1 MMGIRYAWVDSNEI
15 IMVVYV
21 EYPWSW
27 KEYLEHTEPLMKQI
41 KEKGT
46 PCATIVDI
54 SEMKIIPKD
63 GNMLQILM
71 YVDKIMPP
79 NVFASTMVGANPMV
93 MTFMNVLT
101 KIRPNAKRLV
111 SFTRSLKDATE
122 LIYKRY
128 HTLYPDSPLSHS
140 QSQPKDS

>member
-1 MMGIRYAWVDSNEI
+1 MGIRYEWADDKEI
-15 IMVVYV
+15 IMTVYV

-27 KEYLEHTEPLMKQI
+27 KEYLEYTEPLMKQL

-46 PCATIVDI
+46 PCATVVDI
-54 SEMKIIPKD
+54 SQMKVIPKD

-71 YVDKIMPP
+71 YVDKIMPS

-93 MTFMNVLT
+93 MTFMNILT

-111 SFTRSLKDATE
+111 SFTRTLDDAYE
-122 LIYKRY
+122 MIYKRY
-128 HTLYPDSPLSHS
+128 QALYPEPPLSDSHS
-140 QSQPKDS
+140 HSKDS

>member
-1 MMGIRYAWVDSNEI
+1 MGIRYEWADDKEI
-15 IMVVYV
+15 IMIVYV
-21 EYPWSW
+21 EYPWTW
-27 KEYLEHTEPLMKQI
+27 KEYLAHTEPLMKQL

-46 PCATIVDI
+46 PCATVVDI
-54 SEMKIIPKD
+54 SQMKIIPKD

-71 YVDKIMPP
+71 YIDKIMPA

-93 MTFMNVLT
+93 MTFMNILT

-111 SFTRSLKDATE
+111 SFTRTLDDANE

-128 HTLYPDSPLSHS
+128 HTLYPEPPLPNSPPHT
-140 QSQPKDS
+140 KDS